1 MRLPSRTE
9 LIALAK
15 APLTFTV
22 AQRVWLGAGF
32 AVALMLVW
40 LAWPRPMIVEV
51 AVVDRG
57 IVRSDVVDE
66 ARTRIHDVFVIA
78 APVSGELQRIEL
90 EPGDAVERGQ
100 VVASILPADP
110 ALLDARVAAE
120 ANAAVAAA
128 QAALAA
134 SEAEL
139 QLAQSEQRRV
149 ATLFARDFASQA
161 ALDAANAGLR
171 AARAEVNARRAE
183 VTRARAAASSPSA
196 RARRATP
203 VISPAAGRVLRVL
216 QQSETIALAGAPL
229 IEIGDTSQI
238 EIAAEFLTQDAVR
251 MQAGASAQIEN
262 WGGDTPIPARV
273 FRIEPYARTRISALG
288 VEEQRVNV
296 ILHLADPE
304 VAPPLGHGFRVDARV
319 VLNEQRNV
327 VRAPTDALVRDGDG
341 WAVFVVRGGRARL
354 TPITLGDGGDDY
366 RAVSSGLREGDRVIL
381 FPGDSMV
388 DGDRVQGVSRRR
400 QSDLT

>member
-9 LIALAK
+9 LISWAK
-15 APLTFTV
+15 APLRFTV
-22 AQRVWLGAGF
+22 AQRVWLAAGV
-32 AVALMLVW
+32 AVALLLVW
-40 LAWPRPMIVEV
+40 LAWPRPLAVEV
-51 AVVDRG
+51 AVIDRG
-57 IVRSDVVDE
+57 VVRSEVVDE

-120 ANAAVAAA
+120 ASAAVAAA

-134 SEAEL
+134 SEADL
-139 QLAQSEQRRV
+139 QLAQSNQQRV
-149 ATLFARDFASQA
+149 ATLFAREFASQS
-161 ALDAANAGLR
+161 ALDAANASLR
-171 AARAEVNARRAE
+171 AARAAVTARRAE

-196 RARRATP
+196 RARRATS
-203 VISPAAGRVLRVL
+203 VTSPAAGRVLRVL

-296 ILHLADPE
+296 ILRLVDPQA
-304 VAPPLGHGFRVDARV
+304 APPLGHGFRVDARV
-319 VLNEQRNV
+319 TLDERPDA
-327 VRAPTDALVRDGDG
+327 VRVPTDALVRDGQG
-341 WAVFVVRGGRARL
+341 WAVFVVQRGRARL
-354 TPITLGDGGDDY
+354 TPVTLGVGGDDY
-366 RAVSSGLREGDRVIL
+366 RAVSAGLREGDRVIL
-381 FPGDSMV
+381 FPGDAMA
-388 DGDRVQGVSRRR
+388 DGVRVRATQRRR
-400 QSDLT
+400 